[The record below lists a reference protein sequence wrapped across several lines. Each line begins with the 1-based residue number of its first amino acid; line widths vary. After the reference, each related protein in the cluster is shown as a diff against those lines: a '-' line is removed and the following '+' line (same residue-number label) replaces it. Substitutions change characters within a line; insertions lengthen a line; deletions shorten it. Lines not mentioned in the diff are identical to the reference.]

1 MISADGKANKK
12 TRNQRSSDCVL
23 QIFIESTFKTYVK
36 VACIFHLI
44 LIGIL
49 SILILSIKNRG
60 GGCGDSLN
68 GQNPLSM
75 RKVICQQSLRA
86 REILRFSVTF
96 FNCQN
101 SERENKERKVK
112 T

>member
-1 MISADGKANKK
+1 MYFSFDFDWYSI
-12 TRNQRSSDCVL
+12 
-23 QIFIESTFKTYVK
+23 
-36 VACIFHLI
+36 HLDI
-44 LIGIL
+44 VH
-49 SILILSIKNRG
+49 KNRG
-60 GGCGDSLN
+60 EGCGDSLN